1 MGEEKSRDI
10 AGITVTAAQRK
21 FKADVAWTWKRAATI
36 YQLKC

>member
-10 AGITVTAAQRK
+10 TGITAAQRK
-21 FKADVAWTWKRAATI
+21 FKAGVVWTWKRAATI